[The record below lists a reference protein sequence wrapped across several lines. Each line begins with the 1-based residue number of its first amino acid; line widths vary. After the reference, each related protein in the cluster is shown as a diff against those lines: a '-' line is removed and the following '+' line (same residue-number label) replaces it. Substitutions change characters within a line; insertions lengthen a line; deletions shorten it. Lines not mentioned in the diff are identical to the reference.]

1 MESRQVH
8 LVHLWTVS
16 RRVCLV
22 TKKVKTLSWLIKI
35 SLSLFF
41 STPARCS
48 HCNGGQNQH
57 MPDLAGIMLCF
68 ESCFIVFLRAPN
80 NEWTTGQP
88 TQAATENSIHN
99 YGAKQNDLGLKIVTW
114 WRWSLLRNVLLV
126 NVVFFTWNLIVI
138 LEKSITQVQIR
149 RVWGKG
155 KVNSWGF

>member
-22 TKKVKTLSWLIKI
+22 TKKVKTLSWSIKI

-114 WRWSLLRNVLLV
+114 WRWSLFRNVLLSQCR
-126 NVVFFTWNLIVI
+126 FFYLKFDCYI
-138 LEKSITQVQIR
+138 
-149 RVWGKG
+149 GKI
-155 KVNSWGF
+155 NYSSLDQEAMR